1 MSEQRDKIFFPNLD
15 GFRFLSFF
23 IVFLTH
29 AIGGEISGIQEP
41 EWYSF
46 WRIRLFSEGS
56 TIGVSFFFVLSGFLI
71 TYLLMKERE
80 YRGKVHVG
88 SFYMRRILR
97 IWPLYYL
104 IVIYSFVLMP
114 VLKPLIGKVSAET
127 ADPLLCSLFLNN
139 FNIIENGS
147 PVLTAL
153 AVLWSVAIEEQ
164 FYLIWPLLFA
174 FIPSRF
180 YQYIFIGV
188 LVLSTL
194 FRGINLG
201 NIQSIEVHTLGV
213 IADMAMGGLGAY
225 LTIRSP
231 KFLQYLKQM
240 KGPYLVMPY
249 LFVLILFFF
258 KVELFFEIPLLL
270 LFKRIIISFFFI
282 WIILEQNFSENSWF
296 KMGNF
301 KGITKWGKYTYGL
314 YCLHPIA
321 ISMVIILLQK
331 LGMLQS
337 YWQLPVIVMPLAL
350 VFSLLMSYVSYQY
363 FEKFF
368 LRLKENFAFISQK

>member
-1 MSEQRDKIFFPNLD
+1 MSATNDKLFFPNLD

-29 AIGGEISGIQEP
+29 AIGGELIGIKEP
-41 EWYSF
+41 AWYSY
-46 WRIRLFSEGS
+46 WRIKLFSEGG
-56 TIGVSFFFVLSGFLI
+56 TLGVSFFFVLSGFLI
-71 TYLLMKERE
+71 TYLLIKERE
-80 YRGKVHVG
+80 YTGKIHVG

-104 IVIYSFVLMP
+104 IVFYAFALMP
-114 VLKPLIGKVSAET
+114 VLKPLIGKVSTET
-127 ADPLLCSLFLNN
+127 ADPFLCSFFLNN

-180 YQYIFIGV
+180 YLFIFIGV
-188 LVLSTL
+188 LLLSTL
-194 FRGINLG
+194 FRAFNLE
-201 NIQSIEVHTLGV
+201 NIQMIEVHTLGV

-225 LTIRSP
+225 LSIKSP
-231 KFLQYLKQM
+231 KFLNFIKPMRRSFLII
-240 KGPYLVMPY
+240 PY
-249 LFVLILFFF
+249 LFVFVLFFF
-258 KVELFFEIPLLL
+258 KSELFFEIPALL
-270 LFKRIIISFFFI
+270 LFKRVIISFFFI
-282 WIILEQNFSENSWF
+282 WIILEQNFSDNSWF

-301 KGITKWGKYTYGL
+301 EGITKWGKYTYGL

-321 ISMVIILLQK
+321 ISFVTILLQK
-331 LGMLQS
+331 MHVLTA
-337 YWQLPVIVMPLAL
+337 YWQLPVILLPLAFIL
-350 VFSLLMSYVSYQY
+350 SLSMSYISYHY

-368 LRLKENFAFISQK
+368 LRLKEKFAFISQK